1 MKQAVKQRKMD
12 KLATK
17 IAQVDKQ
24 LDNTRRTFDELIK
37 IVGNDSNIGRTSTI
51 RYEYMKNL
59 LNAKRQQYVSELE
72 LLQSK

>member
-12 KLATK
+12 KLTTK
-17 IAQVDKQ
+17 ITQVDKQ
-24 LDNTRRTFDELIK
+24 LDNTRRTFDELIR

-59 LNAKRQQYVSELE
+59 LNAKRQQYVNELE
-72 LLQSK
+72 LLQIK